1 MRVAPGVPAWQRNW
15 MRPGNFPA
23 CLLPTV
29 CVFCALPVAGRRIC
43 RGCHGD
49 LPALGPVC
57 GSCGEP
63 LPHPAP
69 NDLPCARCQKR
80 SPPWSKC
87 LAALPYDWPVD
98 TALKALKFSAQ
109 LGYAAAFAE
118 LLLPL
123 VRREFAGVDAL
134 VPVPLH
140 RWRQARRGFNQ
151 AEELS
156 RPLARAT
163 GIPLVNALA
172 RVRAT
177 APQSGL
183 GRAARRRNLR
193 AAFALRATM
202 KYRYPLLIDDIM
214 TTGETCWQLS
224 RLLRKSGVK
233 QVAVLTVA
241 RAASW
246 HHPGSGVSNV

>member
-1 MRVAPGVPAWQRNW
+1 MQIGKILQ
-15 MRPGNFPA
+15 

-43 RGCHGD
+43 SGCLGD
-49 LPALGPVC
+49 LPKLGIVC
-57 GSCGEP
+57 RSCGEP

-69 NDLPCARCQKR
+69 DDLPCARCQKR
-80 SPPWSKC
+80 PPPWAKYV
-87 LAALPYDWPVD
+87 AALPYEWPVD
-98 TALKALKFSAQ
+98 TALKALKFSAK
-109 LGYAAAFAE
+109 LAYAAAFAE

-123 VRREFAGVDAL
+123 LQHEFDAIDAL
-134 VPVPLH
+134 VPVPLY

-151 AEELS
+151 AEELC

-163 GIPLVNALA
+163 GIPLVNALI

-177 APQSGL
+177 EPQSGL
-183 GRAARRRNLR
+183 GRTARRRNLR
-193 AAFALRATM
+193 NAFALRTALRC
-202 KYRYPLLIDDIM
+202 RYPLLVDDIM

-224 RLLRKSGVK
+224 RLLRASGAQ

-241 RAASW
+241 RAAGWRYAGNGRSK
-246 HHPGSGVSNV
+246 V